1 MQDLRNFSMMVLTV
15 MLLTGCKTVPL
26 TSRKQMNLLPES
38 MMVEMSLTN
47 YDAFLNENKLTQNQ
61 VQTDMI
67 TRAGERISKSAER
80 FMKENGLGGNIRYFD
95 WQFNLVENEV
105 PNAWCMP
112 GGKIVFYTGILPFT
126 QDETGVAVVM
136 GHEVAH
142 AVARHGNERM
152 SQGLLTQMG
161 GIALAVALE
170 EKPEETKQLFMA
182 AYGLGATYGV
192 LLPYSRTHELEA
204 DRIGLMIMA
213 MAGYDPNKA
222 IDFWVRMAQTDKV
235 SPPEFMSTHPSD
247 QNRINEIKKYLPEAM
262 KYYQK

>member
-1 MQDLRNFSMMVLTV
+1 MQNLKYIGSLVLTV
-15 MLLTGCKTVPL
+15 MMLAGCKTVPL

-47 YDAFLNENKLTQNQ
+47 YDAFLNENKLSQNQ
-61 VQTDMI
+61 VQTGLI

-80 FMKENGLGGNIRYFD
+80 FMKENGLSSNIQYFD

-204 DRIGLMIMA
+204 DRIGLIIMA

-222 IDFWVRMAQTDKV
+222 VDFWERMAQMDKNH
-235 SPPEFMSTHPSD
+235 PPEFMSTHPSD
-247 QNRINEIKKYLPEAM
+247 LNRINEIKKYLPEAM
-262 KYYQK
+262 KYYHQ

>member
-1 MQDLRNFSMMVLTV
+1 MQNLKYIGSLVLTV
-15 MLLTGCKTVPL
+15 MMLAGCKTVPL

-47 YDAFLNENKLTQNQ
+47 YDAFLNENKLSQNQ
-61 VQTDMI
+61 VQTGLI

-80 FMKENGLGGNIRYFD
+80 FMKENGLSSNIQYFD

-112 GGKIVFYTGILPFT
+112 RGKIVFYTGILPFT

-204 DRIGLMIMA
+204 DRIGLIIMA

-222 IDFWVRMAQTDKV
+222 VDFWERMAQMDKNN
-235 SPPEFMSTHPSD
+235 PPEFMSTHPSD
-247 QNRINEIKKYLPEAM
+247 LNRINEIKKYLPEAM
-262 KYYQK
+262 KYYHQ